1 MAPEAKQRRTAL
13 QEYFQQELPKE
24 YQEEKLKQE
33 EIHFPSKYDSLEDD
47 EKAHKLKEEVENS
60 KLMFKIALMY
70 EGLDHSDLIQEY
82 KDCINLLMCLDDNI
96 KKFMNENFME
106 TAETRKV
113 TKLMMDPSVSK
124 LVFWSNTA
132 QLNAETIQE
141 NLKAENKK

>member
-1 MAPEAKQRRTAL
+1 
-13 QEYFQQELPKE
+13 
-24 YQEEKLKQE
+24 
-33 EIHFPSKYDSLEDD
+33 
-47 EKAHKLKEEVENS
+47 
-60 KLMFKIALMY
+60 MFKIALMY

-106 TAETRKV
+106 TAETKKV